1 MTCAGNLFKVKLV
14 CAEPASLSR
23 PNQPFPAAGQ
33 GQDGWRPGGMQELPE
48 SDEFAGPSA
57 CGAPLRG
64 PRPGSSSLVARPGHG
79 YMDVALKQTQS
90 WPFSPIW

>member
-48 SDEFAGPSA
+48 GDGCVDPTA
-57 CGAPLRG
+57 CRAPLRG

-79 YMDVALKQTQS
+79 YMDVALKQNS
-90 WPFSPIW
+90 ILAVSPIW